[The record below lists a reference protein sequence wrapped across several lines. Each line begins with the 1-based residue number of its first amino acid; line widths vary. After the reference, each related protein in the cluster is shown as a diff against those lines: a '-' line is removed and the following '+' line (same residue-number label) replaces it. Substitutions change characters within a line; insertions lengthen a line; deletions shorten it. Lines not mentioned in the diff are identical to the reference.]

1 VNTNTVA
8 KIKIERDVASVA
20 YRRRARGLQIAARLE
35 QVILGMIAKGVIEA
49 DVLEAIEGSEAK
61 RALGVSHL
69 VEQCVCKE
77 NIWMGADL
85 HNEDGEL
92 YEGVGTLTGCSS
104 RLCPFCAADIR
115 KRSRKKAREAVKWIE
130 GNKVDVELQMRKTLE
145 EMAKKVGKTK
155 REEIEKRL
163 RKPKLDLRWRFVTL
177 TAPTVIGR
185 SLLETIR
192 VYNGAF
198 ARLMKRE
205 FWLCWV
211 AGGIKGSEYT
221 LGDDEVNWSPDK
233 DGYHVHLH
241 LMIFAEWLPWE
252 QLQEEW
258 TDCIVKAWADVGH
271 RLEINTT
278 SGKVL
283 TRISLVVPRARKG
296 GQGVISQESAIQEVI
311 KYVTKTD
318 TWLRVPDAHLFEC
331 ATVKRW
337 PRMFELFGVARE
349 SNRKKEEIVRQ
360 ETVVEESPTILDTPN
375 LKVEGSG
382 LEGGA
387 EPGGLNHGETKTKTR
402 DLPMLDWLDF
412 MPFSEWVVKV
422 GIKLNKSRWFRKQM
436 LADKYFSASFVTLDG
451 ERFGVLNFSRNQ

>member
-1 VNTNTVA
+1 M
-8 KIKIERDVASVA
+8 KIDRDVASVA
-20 YRRRARGLQIAARLE
+20 YRRRTRALQIAERLE
-35 QVILGMIAKGVIEA
+35 QVILGMMAKRIIEA
-49 DVLEAIEGSEAK
+49 EVLEAIEGSEPK
-61 RALGVSHL
+61 RAFGVSHL
-69 VEQCVCKE
+69 IGQCACKA
-77 NIWMGADL
+77 NIWMGTDL
-85 HNEDGEL
+85 HNDDGEL
-92 YEGVGTLTGCSS
+92 YEGVGTLVGCSS
-104 RLCPFCAADIR
+104 RLCPSCAADIR
-115 KRSRKKAREAVKWIE
+115 KRSRKKAREAVSWIE
-130 GNKVDVELQMRKTLE
+130 DNKVDVEWEMRKTLE
-145 EMAKKVGKTK
+145 EMAKKVGKKK

-192 VYNGAF
+192 VYNEAF

-211 AGGIKGSEYT
+211 AGGVKGSEYT
-221 LGDDEVNWSPDK
+221 LGEDEANWNPDE

-241 LMIFAEWLPWE
+241 LMIFAEWLPW
-252 QLQEEW
+252 QDLQAEW
-258 TDCIVKAWADVGH
+258 TECIMKAWANVGH
-271 RLEINTT
+271 KLEINTT

-296 GQGVISQESAIQEVI
+296 GKGVISQEAAIQEVI

-349 SNRKKEEIVRQ
+349 SYRKKKE
-360 ETVVEESPTILDTPN
+360 VVKQYPVIEDNKTILDTPN
-375 LKVEGSG
+375 LKAQESG
-382 LEGGA
+382 LEGA
-387 EPGGLNHGETKTKTR
+387 ANTGGLNHGETKTKTR
-402 DLPMLDWLDF
+402 ELPMLDWLDF

-422 GIKLNKSRWFRKQM
+422 GIKLNKSRRFRKQM
-436 LADKYFSASFVTLDG
+436 LADKFFCASFITLDG
-451 ERFGVLNFSRNQ
+451 ERFGVGMDSG